1 MYFPSHRN
9 SYYRGIVAE
18 EASLLN
24 HNDKPIDYKLLK
36 EQALSEGL
44 EEKDIDYNK
53 RIQQIEEM
61 NEYGKIITITG
72 SDAINTL
79 NQLQRES
86 ASVGRILETFEGIA
100 DTVKLLENGT
110 KLKLTTAYGES
121 IYLNLNEHVQ
131 NLISNYS
138 YDHMYDKR

>member
-1 MYFPSHRN
+1 MYFPSHLN
-9 SYYRGIVAE
+9 SYYRRIVSEGAD
-18 EASLLN
+18 LLN
-24 HNDKPIDYKLLK
+24 HDKPIDYKLLK
-36 EQALSEGL
+36 EQAISEGL
-44 EEKDIDYNK
+44 EEKNIDYDN

-86 ASVGRILETFEGIA
+86 ASIGRILETFEGIA
-100 DTVKLLENGT
+100 DTIKLLENGT

-138 YDHMYDKR
+138 YEHMYDKK